1 MKEKIDY
8 LVKAWQVVT
17 MNETRDVI
25 HNGAIAVNNGIILDV
40 GKTDKIEA
48 LYEPKEVLGGSR
60 FVLTPGMVN
69 SHIHITGEPLTRG
82 YVPDDIDF
90 AQNVFEWL
98 CPLYSVY
105 TAEEEK
111 LSGQLAAVEM
121 LKAGTTTF
129 LEAGTCRFLEEIF
142 EGLEEVGIR
151 GRLGRWAWDL
161 PPEPEVYKQNTDEA
175 IGFLQSQLETY
186 KSIAN
191 GRLGAWSI
199 LVGHNTCSDPLWK
212 AARELATEFGTGM
225 SFHMSPAKLD
235 PEAFVE
241 EFGHRPMI
249 HLQEIGVLDKDVVM
263 THVVH
268 VDDQELKVLADSGVH
283 VAHCPTTALKV
294 AYGVTQI
301 GKMPEMMMSGI
312 NVAIGTDGNN
322 ASNYS
327 DLMRATYLVAGI
339 FKDARQDP
347 QMFPAEMAYEMATL
361 GGARA
366 MQMEEEIGSIEIGK
380 KADAVLHDTDRPEWR
395 PLLNVMNQLVW
406 SADGRGVHTV
416 LVDGRKVV
424 EDGRITAFDEERF
437 YSLCQEAGERI
448 VERSGLP
455 DKAKYPML

>member
-40 GKTDKIEA
+40 GKTDRIEA

-121 LKAGTTTF
+121 LKSGTTTF

-175 IGFLQSQLETY
+175 IEFLHTQLDTY
-186 KSIAN
+186 KNVAN
-191 GRLGAWSI
+191 GRLAAWSI

-235 PEAFVE
+235 PESFVE

-327 DLMRATYLVAGI
+327 D
-339 FKDARQDP
+339 
-347 QMFPAEMAYEMATL
+347 
-361 GGARA
+361 
-366 MQMEEEIGSIEIGK
+366 
-380 KADAVLHDTDRPEWR
+380 
-395 PLLNVMNQLVW
+395 
-406 SADGRGVHTV
+406 
-416 LVDGRKVV
+416 
-424 EDGRITAFDEERF
+424 
-437 YSLCQEAGERI
+437 
-448 VERSGLP
+448 
-455 DKAKYPML
+455 